1 MFNKRSQEIRFI
13 TNEPTQLI
21 VAQDTLTK
29 TQEECFIFV
38 KRSRTPFPIQIQGDS
53 ILKTFFF
60 CILETPSLHC

>member
-29 TQEECFIFV
+29 TQEEYFIFV

-60 CILETPSLHC
+60 AF

>member
-29 TQEECFIFV
+29 IQEEYFIFV
-38 KRSRTPFPIQIQGDS
+38 KRSRTSFPIQIQDDS

-60 CILETPSLHC
+60 AF

>member
-21 VAQDTLTK
+21 VARDTLTK
-29 TQEECFIFV
+29 TQEEYFIFV

-53 ILKTFFF
+53 ILKTFF
-60 CILETPSLHC
+60 LHSRNP